1 MQKPRATGLFGRNIF
16 AEAFQ
21 QFDEEEFFSK
31 LHHKVKNKPYYER
44 YVGFKNTIN
53 ILSYIFSIAS
63 AITSAYAVYWLAS
76 WAGASIW
83 LSVVIGCVILVFME
97 QIKRKASEE
106 TWQVYFFE
114 GKLPIGWLL
123 LSFLLFGI
131 GVSASSFG
139 AKEGTKEFA
148 PLAELITS
156 DTTANQYRERV
167 AALEKENQR
176 LARQKNEKGEI
187 FWPAQKQMAKN
198 REVIA
203 KYEAR
208 ALDRDEKTEGKNE
221 NLQTEHDN
229 NVAFAS
235 RVLMLVQIFMELCFE
250 GCIAYIWYFYF
261 RAYVER
267 KRLQGIAD
275 EEDDPPTAPRFSSSK
290 QAYSPPPPQSQNG
303 QHTEPPV
310 KNTFGRSPI
319 GFFTEAQRAGFS
331 TPPVA
336 STQSLPIL
344 PVQVCTE
351 VYREDDTTLYDD
363 LYTVLHEYQR
373 GGKIYLTPYTENQI
387 LSRIGQYQRDIE
399 QANHKA
405 MGEEIVSNRCRW
417 LEYWQSKLAE
427 LHQKQKEA
435 GIRQ

>member
-83 LSVVIGCVILVFME
+83 LSVAIGCVILVFME

-114 GKLPIGWLL
+114 GKLPLGWLL
-123 LSFLLFGI
+123 LSLLLFGI
-131 GVSASSFG
+131 GVFASSFG

-148 PLAELITS
+148 PLAKLITS
-156 DTTANQYRERV
+156 DTTANLYRERV
-167 AALEKENQR
+167 TALEKENQR

-187 FWPAQKQMAKN
+187 FWPAQRQMAKN

-250 GCIAYIWYFYF
+250 GCIAYVWYFYF

-275 EEDDPPTAPRFSSSK
+275 EEETPPPAPRFSSS
-290 QAYSPPPPQSQNG
+290 QYSYSPPPPQNG

-310 KNTFGRSPI
+310 KNIFDRPPI
-319 GFFTEAQRAGFS
+319 GFFTEAQRAGFTS
-331 TPPVA
+331 PPGA
-336 STQSLPIL
+336 DTGKPSLFS
-344 PVQVCTE
+344 VQACTE
-351 VYREDDTTLYDD
+351 VYKEEDITLHDD

-373 GGKIYLTPYTENQI
+373 GGKTYLTPYTENQI

-399 QANHKA
+399 QANHKE
-405 MGEEIVSNRCRW
+405 MGEEIISNRRRW
-417 LEYWQSKLAE
+417 LEYWQSKRIE
-427 LHQKQKEA
+427 LHRKQREA